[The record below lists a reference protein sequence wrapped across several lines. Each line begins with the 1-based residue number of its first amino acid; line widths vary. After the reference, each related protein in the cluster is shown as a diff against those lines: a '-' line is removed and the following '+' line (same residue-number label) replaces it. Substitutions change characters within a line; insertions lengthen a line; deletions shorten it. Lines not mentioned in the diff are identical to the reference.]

1 MGYQLVMNV
10 IIALFWMAI
19 NDNWTFP
26 GFVIGYLIGIVILVA
41 LRRFWG
47 APLYF
52 RRVGAVLRLLILFI
66 KELFLS
72 SFTVMGHIIRPRY
85 AFRPGIFAYRTEL
98 VSDWEITLLSCL
110 ICLTPGTLTLEV
122 SPDGQ
127 TLYIHAIDIG
137 DTSQLRLQI
146 KNTFETAIMGVT
158 RQ

>member
-1 MGYQLVMNV
+1 MGYQLFMNV

-19 NDNWTFP
+19 NDNWSFP
-26 GFVIGYLIGIVILVA
+26 GFLIGYLIGIVILVA

-47 APLYF
+47 SPLYF

-66 KELFLS
+66 KELLLS

-98 VSDWEITLLSCL
+98 ISDWEITLLSCL

-122 SPDGQ
+122 SADGQ
-127 TLYIHAIDIG
+127 TLYIHAIDIKDADLLSG
-137 DTSQLRLQI
+137 QI
-146 KNTFETAIMGVT
+146 RNTFEAAIRGVT